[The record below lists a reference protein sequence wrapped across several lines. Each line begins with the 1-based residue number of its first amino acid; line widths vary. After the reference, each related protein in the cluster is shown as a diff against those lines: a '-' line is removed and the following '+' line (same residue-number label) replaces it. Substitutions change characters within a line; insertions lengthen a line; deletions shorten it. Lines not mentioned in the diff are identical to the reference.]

1 MKSGIF
7 FVTSR
12 HKKATFNLDVAF
24 LFYNFTCYQCGPF
37 CGINKAT
44 KGAELMPEI
53 IPIRD
58 LKNTNAISQRCHE
71 TQEPIF
77 VTKSGYGDMV
87 IMSIR
92 APRMLSGEFLFMATP
107 HNSRLTMRVPQP
119 DIIEHFGNADAV
131 PQPPERCLSRTSGAK
146 APRTLRPLPLLRFAV
161 SATGGAFGLA
171 SAAPRSPYRHLE
183 LCGIALKQNGCLPPH
198 SEKHP

>member
-1 MKSGIF
+1 
-7 FVTSR
+7 
-12 HKKATFNLDVAF
+12 
-24 LFYNFTCYQCGPF
+24 
-37 CGINKAT
+37 
-44 KGAELMPEI
+44 MPEI

-77 VTKSGYGDMV
+77 ATKSGYGNMV

-146 APRTLRPLPLLRFAV
+146 APRTLRPLPMLRFAI
-161 SATGGAFGLA
+161 SATGGAHLCSIKYYLRFWLSICRTSLA
-171 SAAPRSPYRHLE
+171 VSALRIMRYCP
-183 LCGIALKQNGCLPPH
+183 KTKWMPP
-198 SEKHP
+198 STFREASMMDS

>member
-1 MKSGIF
+1 MLS
-7 FVTSR
+7 VR
-12 HKKATFNLDVAF
+12 PF
-24 LFYNFTCYQCGPF
+24 LWH
-37 CGINKAT
+37 NKAT

-58 LKNTNAISQRCHE
+58 LKNTNAISQHCHE

-92 APRMLSGEFLFMATP
+92 APRMLSGEFLFMRHGICVAKMLDNVGLRYP
-107 HNSRLTMRVPQP
+107 HR
-119 DIIEHFGNADAV
+119 A
-131 PQPPERCLSRTSGAK
+131 SGAK

-161 SATGGAFGLA
+161 SATGGAHLCSSSIICAFGLA

>member
-1 MKSGIF
+1 MLS
-7 FVTSR
+7 VR
-12 HKKATFNLDVAF
+12 PF
-24 LFYNFTCYQCGPF
+24 LWH
-37 CGINKAT
+37 NKAT

-92 APRMLSGEFLFMATP
+92 APRMLSGEFFYLYRLVYFSWRIADYIDYYN
-107 HNSRLTMRVPQP
+107 NSRIQAKTKWM
-119 DIIEHFGNADAV
+119 
-131 PQPPERCLSRTSGAK
+131 PPSTFRE
-146 APRTLRPLPLLRFAV
+146 
-161 SATGGAFGLA
+161 A
-171 SAAPRSPYRHLE
+171 SMMDS
-183 LCGIALKQNGCLPPH
+183 
-198 SEKHP
+198 